1 LSGNPVAMAAG
12 LAQLEVCAQEYFYA
26 KQEAKTKFM
35 VSQLNEHANAHN
47 YPVEIVSIGSIF
59 WFSFNGH
66 KKIQA
71 ASQINPDMS
80 KFNELHHFLLNE
92 GVYFGPS
99 GYEVGFISEAHQVSD
114 LEFAIEKIKLGFDAI
129 YGEN

>member
-1 LSGNPVAMAAG
+1 
-12 LAQLEVCAQEYFYA
+12 
-26 KQEAKTKFM
+26 
-35 VSQLNEHANAHN
+35 
-47 YPVEIVSIGSIF
+47 
-59 WFSFNGH
+59 
-66 KKIQA
+66 
-71 ASQINPDMS
+71 MS

-129 YGEN
+129 YGGNLINKL